1 MSLAMNPHESS
12 PLTVPMC
19 LPSRLTCQIH
29 WEGFVK
35 VMSTSSR
42 GFIMSGSISVV
53 PDGRTRATELLE
65 QHVEQERHQGFWAT
79 QQLRRYPA
87 ITQATG

>member
-12 PLTVPMC
+12 PLTVPTC
-19 LPSRLTCQIH
+19 LPSKLTCQTH

-35 VMSTSSR
+35 VMPTSS
-42 GFIMSGSISVV
+42 GGCIMSDSISVV

-65 QHVEQERHQGFWAT
+65 QHVERERHQGS
-79 QQLRRYPA
+79 
-87 ITQATG
+87 